1 VSEPVPEPSFEE
13 SLAELERMV
22 RELED
27 GKLGL
32 DEALVRYEQGV
43 SLIQRCF
50 EQLREAERRILLVT
64 GMDDNGKPILQP
76 FPHEAT
82 AVTRAEPARR
92 ARKKAAD
99 DGEATLP
106 GITPH

>member
-1 VSEPVPEPSFEE
+1 VSDPVPEPSFEE

-32 DEALVRYEQGV
+32 DESLARYEQGV
-43 SLIQRCF
+43 SLIKRCT
-50 EQLREAERRILLVT
+50 EQLRDAERRILLVT
-64 GMDDNGKPILQP
+64 GMDEDGRPILQP
-76 FPHEAT
+76 FQHEAT

-92 ARKKAAD
+92 IRKINETSD
-99 DGEATLP
+99 
-106 GITPH
+106 

>member
-1 VSEPVPEPSFEE
+1 VSDAAPEQTFEE

-32 DEALVRYEQGV
+32 DESLARYEQGV
-43 SLIQRCF
+43 SLIKRCT

-64 GMDDNGKPILQP
+64 GMDENGRPILQP
-76 FPHEAT
+76 FQHEAT
-82 AVTRAEPARR
+82 AVTRAESVRR
-92 ARKKAAD
+92 TRKANGAGD
-99 DGEATLP
+99 
-106 GITPH
+106 

>member
-1 VSEPVPEPSFEE
+1 VSDAVPEPSFEE

-27 GKLGL
+27 GRLGL
-32 DEALVRYEQGV
+32 DESLARYEQGV
-43 SLIQRCF
+43 SLIKRCS

-64 GMDDNGKPILQP
+64 GMDENGRPVLQP
-76 FPHEAT
+76 FQHEAT

-92 ARKKAAD
+92 TRKTNGSSD
-99 DGEATLP
+99 
-106 GITPH
+106 